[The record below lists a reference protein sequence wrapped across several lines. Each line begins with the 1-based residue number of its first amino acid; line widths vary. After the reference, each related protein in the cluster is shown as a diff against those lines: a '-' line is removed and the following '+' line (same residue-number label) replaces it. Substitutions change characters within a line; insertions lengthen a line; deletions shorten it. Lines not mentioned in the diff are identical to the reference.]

1 INGDTV
7 LTLNDEQGHVRC
19 LTAQPVV
26 ARQHR
31 KRRQGLIK
39 VMSDSDHSILTS
51 YEHTHTHTHT
61 HTLSHSHTLSHT
73 HTHTHTHTQ
82 TVNEAWWLCHTDTI
96 FTSYRIDEWI
106 VKC

>member
-1 INGDTV
+1 M

-26 ARQHR
+26 ARQDR

-51 YEHTHTHTHT
+51 YEHTHTHTLILQT
-61 HTLSHSHTLSHT
+61 FTDEMDRHTLAAQS
-73 HTHTHTHTQ
+73 
-82 TVNEAWWLCHTDTI
+82 
-96 FTSYRIDEWI
+96 
-106 VKC
+106 